1 MGGNWDPFTSTFW
14 LSHGDFTPW
23 RAWQLPAMPFHGS
36 EPADTGGDLFI
47 LSLILPMGPYH

>member
-23 RAWQLPAMPFHGS
+23 RAWQLPAVLFHGS

-47 LSLILPMGPYH
+47 LLLILPMGPYH